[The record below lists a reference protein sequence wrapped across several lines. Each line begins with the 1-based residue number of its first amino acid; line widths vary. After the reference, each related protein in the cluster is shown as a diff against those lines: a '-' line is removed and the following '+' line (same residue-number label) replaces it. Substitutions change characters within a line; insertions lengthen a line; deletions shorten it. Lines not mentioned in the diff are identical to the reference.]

1 MYNDFFNGAI
11 GGCTGIIVSHPF
23 DTIKTRMQS
32 GQSKTFMEAI
42 QQRRLYS
49 GLSAPLGGVFFEK
62 SIVFGC
68 YDLAQKQGY
77 SPFWSGI
84 FGGGMSTILVTP
96 IDRIK
101 IHLQNKRTSIP
112 WTNLYKGFIPT
123 FFRETPGFGI
133 YFTSY
138 TYLSQY
144 NTNQHHGKHFVFG
157 ALSGAV
163 AWIFIYPSDLIK
175 TQLQAS
181 KNDTIS
187 SIIKRIWYENNATNR
202 FIKGSSNFYKGFHYA
217 MMRALPLH
225 GGVFLGY
232 EVSKSWLS

>member
-1 MYNDFFNGAI
+1 MPNDFLYGAI
-11 GGCTGIIVSHPF
+11 GGCTGIILSHPF

-32 GQSKTFMEAI
+32 GTSSTLMHAI
-42 QQRRLYS
+42 KQKKLYA

-68 YDLAQKQGY
+68 YDIALKYGY

-84 FGGGMSTILVTP
+84 FGGGMSTLLVTP

-101 IHLQNKRTSIP
+101 IHLQNKQSTIP
-112 WTNLYKGFIPT
+112 WTRLYKGFIPT

-133 YFTSY
+133 YFTAYS
-138 TYLSQY
+138 YLSRY
-144 NTNQHHGKHFVFG
+144 NTEHHYGKHFVFG

-163 AWIFIYPSDLIK
+163 AWVFIYPSDLIK
-175 TQLQAS
+175 TRLQAS
-181 KNDTIS
+181 QNSTIPF
-187 SIIKRIWYENNATNR
+187 IMKQIWTYDNTAHRVT
-202 FIKGSSNFYKGFHYA
+202 KGVANFYKGFHYA

-232 EVSKSWLS
+232 ELSKSWL